1 MMKPYPRDIT
11 KDAAQAL
18 RDWADAIESQGLLDA
33 EGSGDNEVITK
44 VDGSLRPGPR
54 FRRVFVFTRR
64 GIEPVGEGEE
74 TNWNKISP
82 FRM

>member
-1 MMKPYPRDIT
+1 MSKPYPRDIT
-11 KDAAQAL
+11 KDTAQAL
-18 RDWADAIESQGLLDA
+18 RDFADTIERDGLLDA
-33 EGSGDNEVITK
+33 EGSGENEVITR

-54 FRRVFVFTRR
+54 YRRVFVFTRR
-64 GIEPVGEGEE
+64 GIEPVGVGEE

>member
-1 MMKPYPRDIT
+1 MSKPYPKDIA
-11 KDAAQAL
+11 KEAAQAL
-18 RDWADAIESQGLLDA
+18 RNWADSIESEGLLDA
-33 EGSGDNEVITK
+33 EGSGENEVIIK
-44 VDGSLRPGPR
+44 SDGSLRPGPR
-54 FRRVFVFTRR
+54 YRRVFVFTRR